1 MPIPQA
7 ILQEIRR
14 QTDLAAL
21 VAEHTSLKARGSRLY
36 GLCPFHLESS
46 PSFSVDPERG
56 LFFCFGC
63 RAGGDAIRFVMLA
76 SGRSFPEAAEY
87 LARRAGISLSN
98 QQPEGREPGDGV
110 AAALAAAAE
119 YFGRELGRHPE
130 ARRYLAGRR
139 IPPAV
144 ALQFGLGYAPRA
156 WMALRNALAPRFGLE
171 LLKDAG
177 LLLRS
182 KRSSE
187 FFDRFRDRIMF
198 PLYASGGRLAGFA
211 GRALSGEPAY
221 LNSPESA
228 LFHKREILF
237 GYPQAREALRSRRRV
252 IVAEG
257 YFDVLAF
264 AACGAGEAVSPMGTH
279 LSASQVRLLAQEAR
293 EIVLA
298 FDSDPPGRE
307 ALRRA
312 LPALLP
318 SGLAVR
324 ALALPDGHD
333 PASLREQAGDAA
345 LVASLARLEDALG
358 SELSRLAAA
367 AKGGDTLAHAQAIAS
382 SLKLL
387 ELLPEPALRISY
399 ARLAGRL
406 LDVPASALLAAITRQ
421 PPPVPKPG

>member
-1 MPIPQA
+1 MPIAQDT
-7 ILQEIRR
+7 LREIRR
-14 QTDLAAL
+14 RTDLAAL
-21 VAEHTSLKARGSRLY
+21 VAEHTSLKARGSRHY
-36 GLCPFHLESS
+36 GLCPFHQEST

-98 QQPEGREPGDGV
+98 DRPDGRGPGGEI

-119 YFGRELGRHPE
+119 YFVRELGRHLE
-130 ARRYLAGRR
+130 AVRYLEGRR

-144 ALQFGLGYAPRA
+144 ASCFGLGYAPGA
-156 WMALRNALAPRFGLE
+156 WTALRDALAPRFGPEILRQ
-171 LLKDAG
+171 AG

-182 KRSSE
+182 KRSAD

-198 PLYASGGRLAGFA
+198 PLYDSGGRLAGFA

-237 GYPQAREALRSRRRV
+237 GYPQAREAVRSRRRV

-264 AACGAGEAVSPMGTH
+264 AASGAGEAVSPMGTH
-279 LSASQVRLLAQEAR
+279 LSAGQARLLAREAR
-293 EIVLA
+293 EVILA

-333 PASLREQAGDAA
+333 PASLREQQGDAA
-345 LVASLARLEDALG
+345 LVASLAGLKDALG

-367 AKGGDTLAHAQAIAS
+367 ARGGDTLAHAQAITA

-406 LDVPASALLAAITRQ
+406 LDVPASALLAAITPQ
-421 PPPVPKPG
+421 PPRT